1 MPAAGESR
9 GKPRVKSAGKK
20 SDPFPWV
27 LWLVL
32 LGSIYLFWVLPHQ
45 LPKAP
50 VKVEYDDSAA
60 R

>member
-1 MPAAGESR
+1 MRMPAAGESR
-9 GKPRVKSAGKK
+9 GKSTGKRK
-20 SDPFPWV
+20 EPFTWV

-50 VKVEYDDSAA
+50 VKVDFGESAP